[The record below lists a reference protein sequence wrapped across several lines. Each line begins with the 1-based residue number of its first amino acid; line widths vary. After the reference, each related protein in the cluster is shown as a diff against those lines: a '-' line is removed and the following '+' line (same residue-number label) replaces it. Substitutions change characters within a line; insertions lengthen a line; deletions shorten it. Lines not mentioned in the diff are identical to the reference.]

1 MASVARLPSL
11 SSVGGHVT
19 QQMLQQLPSPAK
31 LGAIVTKK
39 RPSAF
44 VKGKR
49 ESGNDEKSVNTK
61 IETERL
67 LFYEC
72 VYLTVPWVPEV

>member
-19 QQMLQQLPSPAK
+19 QQVLQQLPTPPK
-31 LGAIVTKK
+31 LGAMVTKK
-39 RPSAF
+39 RPRPSTL

-49 ESGNDEKSVNTK
+49 ESPNDEKSTK

-67 LFYEC
+67 LFC
-72 VYLTVPWVPEV
+72 KCF